1 MSRGPCVSSFS
12 LPICTVGIG
21 GGWALFPRQPFP
33 SASPPFPSILSL
45 PPLIALDARLL
56 WLPPCPPSPV
66 PSTAWHSALFLAL
79 SASLSLSPPP
89 SLPLLSCWALAF
101 SSLLCVSGPPLQP
114 DLVHIQM
121 AAKVLLPLP
130 CSPPDPGDPPC
141 WGLLL
146 PHHPVPITLPA
157 SWGNQCRRALGTGAL
172 PLQLP
177 LT

>member
-1 MSRGPCVSSFS
+1 MSRGPCVSSLS
-12 LPICTVGIG
+12 LPICAVGIG

-33 SASPPFPSILSL
+33 SASPPFPSTLSL
-45 PPLIALDARLL
+45 PPLIALDARPL
-56 WLPPCPPSPV
+56 WLPPGSPR
-66 PSTAWHSALFLAL
+66 PWHRLAL
-79 SASLSLSPPP
+79 RSPPRSLSLSPPP
-89 SLPLLSCWALAF
+89 SLPLLSYWALAF

-130 CSPPDPGDPPC
+130 RCPPDPGDPPC